1 MQAAAAIAVVMLAM
15 AFAMLIVTNSMQ
27 AWHLRYVGRGE
38 SDVASDES
46 NAPRPHGWSTPVGAG
61 PVTRRV
67 VLLASSLVLTL
78 LFFWSHR
85 WLLIFSSALSTGRR
99 HVFQATSPSRDTQHA
114 IWLTVL
120 TALIVVPINIVFGL
134 AAAWTVTKFDFPG
147 RTLLISLIEL
157 PYSIS
162 PIVAGVA
169 YLFVYGSQGL
179 FGPLLE
185 AMGIKVMFAL
195 PAIFLASMFVTA
207 PFVARELIPLMQ
219 VQGTDEEEAAVTLGA
234 SGFTTFMRVTLPNV
248 RWAVIYGAI
257 LCNARV
263 MGEFGAVSVV
273 SGNIRGQTTTLPLQI
288 ELLYQDY
295 NVAGAFAAATV
306 LTAVALL
313 TIVIKV
319 ALERISPDHAQAPTR
334 PARPLIAC
342 WGFSPGSALA
352 LKGPMG
358 AARLAP
364 FPWLHTS

>member
-1 MQAAAAIAVVMLAM
+1 MKPVSERAHTEWMV
-15 AFAMLIVTNSMQ
+15 
-27 AWHLRYVGRGE
+27 
-38 SDVASDES
+38 
-46 NAPRPHGWSTPVGAG
+46 TPVGAG
-61 PVTRRV
+61 PVARRV
-67 VLLASSLVLTL
+67 VLGIVTVVTL
-78 LFFWSHR
+78 LF
-85 WLLIFSSALSTGRR
+85 LVAPLALIVSSALSQGVG
-99 HVFQATSPSRDTQHA
+99 VFFRSLSDPGTQHA
-114 IWLTVL
+114 IWLTVI
-120 TALIVVPINIVFGL
+120 TALIAVPLNILFGL
-134 AAAWTVTKFDFPG
+134 AAAWTVTKFEFPG

-179 FGPLLE
+179 LGPLIE
-185 AMGIKVMFAL
+185 ALGIKVMFAL
-195 PAIFLASMFVTA
+195 PAIVLASMFVTA

-234 SGFTTFMRVTLPNV
+234 SGFATFFRVTLPNV
-248 RWAVIYGAI
+248 RWAVLYGAI

-306 LTAVALL
+306 LTAVALV

-319 ALERISPDHAQAPTR
+319 ALERISREVDVT
-334 PARPLIAC
+334 PARPPA
-342 WGFSPGSALA
+342 
-352 LKGPMG
+352 
-358 AARLAP
+358 
-364 FPWLHTS
+364 H